1 MGFLDNYEASLAR
14 LERWNNTYPNG
25 RIETR
30 IVEFSAEKGYVLV
43 EAKAFRGALHCAEGE
58 CTICKDYVKDD
69 KPAGVDYAYGYQ
81 GAYQQNMK
89 RWFVEDTVTSAI
101 MRVQQLVMG
110 GAERSTRE
118 IMQQVETT
126 TAKVANADNND
137 YWTTKFGDVPS
148 FKTAAEAEMSG
159 TPSFGS
165 SADGTSLGTAILEIT
180 TKLGGEL
187 QPEAPTCN
195 HGHRIWRE
203 SKEGASKKWGGYFCN
218 QREKA
223 DQCQPFWFTVS
234 PTGKWSAQLS

>member
-1 MGFLDNYEASLAR
+1 MGFLDGYEASFAR
-14 LERWNNTYPNG
+14 LTRWNTTYPMG

-43 EAKAFRGALHCAEGE
+43 EAKAYRH
-58 CTICKDYVKDD
+58 YDD
-69 KPAGVDYAYGYQ
+69 IVPAGTDFAYGYQ

-118 IMQQVETT
+118 VMEQVEKTSLT
-126 TAKVANADNND
+126 VANADTTD
-137 YWTTKFGDVPS
+137 YWTTKFGDIPSYKTAGEAEQSGVPS
-148 FKTAAEAEMSG
+148 L
-159 TPSFGS
+159 GS
-165 SADGTSLGTAILEIT
+165 SMDEIA
-180 TKLGGEL
+180 KQLGGEL
-187 QPEAPTCN
+187 MPEAPKCD

-203 SKEGASKKWGGYFCN
+203 SKPNAPKVWAGYFCS

-223 DQCQPFWFTVS
+223 NQCQPHWYVVGNS
-234 PTGKWSAQLS
+234 GKWSPQL